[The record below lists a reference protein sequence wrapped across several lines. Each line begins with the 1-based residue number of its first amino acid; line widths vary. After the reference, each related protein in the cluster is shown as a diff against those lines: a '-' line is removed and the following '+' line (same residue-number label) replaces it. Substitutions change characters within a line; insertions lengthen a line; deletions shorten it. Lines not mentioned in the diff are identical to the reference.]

1 MKVKEFIE
9 RLHKCDPEAVVR
21 VSMFDGSDYYEAPV
35 GYLDEVDL
43 TKSLG
48 YKVVDLGE

>member
-1 MKVKEFIE
+1 MKVKDLIE
-9 RLHKCDPEAVVR
+9 RLKQCDQEAVVR
-21 VSMFDGSDYYEAPV
+21 ISVYDNGDYEVPV
-35 GYLDEVDL
+35 GELYEYDL

>member
-1 MKVKEFIE
+1 MKVKELIE
-9 RLHKCDPEAVVR
+9 RLHKCDPDAVVR
-21 VSMFDGSDYYEAPV
+21 VSVFDGVVYEVPV
-35 GYLDEVDL
+35 GELYELDL